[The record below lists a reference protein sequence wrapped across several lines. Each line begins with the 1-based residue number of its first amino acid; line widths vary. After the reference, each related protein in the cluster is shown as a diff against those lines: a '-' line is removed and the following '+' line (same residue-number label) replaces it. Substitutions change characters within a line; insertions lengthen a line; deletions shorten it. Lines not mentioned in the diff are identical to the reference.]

1 MFQEV
6 SFRFRVSLVALIQI
20 VGDRIRRIHLRG
32 ILLIGGNQL
41 GICLIDLGDL
51 VDKRVVGRV
60 VSVVVAVALLCQI
73 VLRVAVVG
81 APAVEHEGVQ
91 VRRKDFRAVAGDVGA
106 DIERDIIVA
115 QTVRESLRQ
124 DIRAVQRGLAGRRD
138 IVIDLDREGDA

>member
-1 MFQEV
+1 M
-6 SFRFRVSLVALIQI
+6 
-20 VGDRIRRIHLRG
+20 
-32 ILLIGGNQL
+32 
-41 GICLIDLGDL
+41 
-51 VDKRVVGRV
+51 
-60 VSVVVAVALLCQI
+60 AVALLCQI

-106 DIERDIIVA
+106 DIERDIVVA